1 MLIINA
7 IAKNFSQDPL
17 VVGFVTEGLLKAGEQ
32 ASPKRLLVEG
42 LGFLNDKLRLREM
55 YAAWRI
61 EVSALLGVNFQTHVL
76 EGKKKKVQ
84 K

>member
-17 VVGFVTEGLLKAGEQ
+17 VVAFVTECLLKAGEQ
-32 ASPKRLLVEG
+32 ASSERFLVEG
-42 LGFLNDKLRLREM
+42 LGFLDERLGLREM
-55 YAAWRI
+55 NAARRI

-76 EGKKKKVQ
+76 RGEKCWKG
-84 K
+84 